1 MKFSKNAEEQYFPN
15 TLHNQG
21 KTKLIITL
29 KVSSLIKQGTLSSL
43 GELNVLLLVTIFLNI
58 SELVDAILHCTGFV

>member
-1 MKFSKNAEEQYFPN
+1 MKFSKNVEEQYFPN